1 VREQQPDNQLIVKKI
16 IAFFSVWKNK
26 LSLLFKKTTKTK
38 ENEGTKADKK
48 LIFSLKDSKFPDW
61 NQLKYIGQ
69 FLSRPE
75 KKIIQICLAIIA
87 VNLVLLGFSLYRNNI
102 ELTPASGGSYTE
114 IITGSPKFINPLY
127 ASINNVD
134 SDLVALIYS
143 GLLKRGENNSL
154 VPDLAEKFSVSDD
167 GKTYTFY
174 LKKDLAW
181 HDKSPLTADD
191 VVFTFQAIANP
202 EYKSPLYTSFTGVE
216 VEKIDDTTVKF
227 SLTESY
233 SGFLELLTVG
243 IMPGNTWSQISPAAA
258 NLADLNLKPIGS
270 GPYKFKSLTKDKTG
284 HIRSYEL
291 ELNKNYFNQK
301 PYINNLIF
309 KFYASFEESVAA
321 LNEGKAEG
329 LGYLPKE
336 YETKVANKSGLN
348 NYYLEQPQSTILFFN
363 QNNLGA
369 LKDLKVRQAL
379 AYALD
384 KKTIAAIFP
393 HAKTIDSPILPMF
406 TGYFNPDVIKY
417 DFSLDKARALLA
429 EAGFKVETVAAA
441 TDQIA
446 TSSEA
451 TLPAVGTWQKKGA
464 EFLTVALTTVDQPDE
479 IQVAELIKKAWE
491 NINVKVNLE
500 IVPAQSMASEI
511 IRPRKYQVLLY
522 GAILGAD
529 PDQYPFWHS
538 LQIGPSGLNL
548 SNYSNKEVD
557 ALLEDGRIT
566 TKEDVRKEKY
576 KKLQEIIARD
586 LPAIFLYSQSYLYI
600 QTDKIKGFD
609 TKMIAVSNDRFSN
622 IVNWYI
628 NTRKKIV
635 W

>member
-1 VREQQPDNQLIVKKI
+1 VREQQPDNQSIFKKI
-16 IAFFSVWKNK
+16 AAFFAVWKNRII
-26 LSLLFKKTTKTK
+26 LPYKKTAKAK
-38 ENEGTKADKK
+38 ETEGEKADKK
-48 LIFSLKDSKFPDW
+48 LIFSLKDSKLPNW
-61 NQLKYIGQ
+61 NQLKYLGQ
-69 FLSRPE
+69 FLSRRE
-75 KKIIQICLAIIA
+75 KKMIQICSAIIA
-87 VNLVLLGFSLYRNNI
+87 VNLILLGIFFYHNNI
-102 ELTPASGGSYTE
+102 ELKPASGGNYTE

-143 GLLKRGENNSL
+143 GLLKRNKDNSL

-174 LKKDLAW
+174 LKKELAW
-181 HDKSPLTADD
+181 HDKSALTADD
-191 VVFTFQAIANP
+191 IIFTFQAIANP
-202 EYKSPLYTSFTGVE
+202 EYKSPLRTSFTGVE
-216 VEKIDDTTVKF
+216 VEKIDDSTVKF
-227 SLTESY
+227 SLTEPY
-233 SGFLELLTVG
+233 SGFLELLTTG
-243 IMPGNTWSQISPAAA
+243 IMPVNTWSQITPAAA

-270 GPYKFKSLTKDKTG
+270 GPYKFKSLAKDKTG
-284 HIRSYEL
+284 NIRSYEL
-291 ELNKNYFNQK
+291 EINKNYFGQK

-309 KFYASFEESVAA
+309 KFYSSFEESAAA

-336 YETKVANKSGLN
+336 YETKITGKGELN

-369 LKDLKVRQAL
+369 LKDSKVRQAL

-384 KKTIAAIFP
+384 KKSIAAAFP
-393 HAKTIDSPILPMF
+393 HAKIIDGPILPMF
-406 TGYFNPDVIKY
+406 AGYLNDTILKY
-417 DFSLDKARALLA
+417 DFSLDKARELLKEA
-429 EAGFKVETVAAA
+429 EFKTETIPAETGENAS
-441 TDQIA
+441 
-446 TSSEA
+446 SSE
-451 TLPAVGTWQKKGA
+451 TNLPGAGVWQKKGD
-464 EFLTVALTTVDQPDE
+464 EFLTITLTTVDQPDE
-479 IQVAELIKKAWE
+479 VQVAELIKKAWE
-491 NINVKVNLE
+491 NLNIKINLE
-500 IVPAQSMASEI
+500 IVPPQSMPSEI

-522 GAILGAD
+522 GVILGAD

-566 TKEDVRKEKY
+566 TKEETRKEKY

-586 LPAIFLYSQSYLYI
+586 LPAIFLYSQSYLYL
-600 QTDKIKGFD
+600 QSDKIKGFD
-609 TKMIAVSNDRFSN
+609 TKIITVSSDRFSN
-622 IVNWYI
+622 VANWYI